1 MRRVVPAVQVL
12 LSAIVL
18 AAQASGPGTTARASS
33 REPEPYRVLA
43 GPYSK
48 KDVTIGTGSPVARA
62 NVGELAIAVEFLDP
76 AARVAFVRSIAST
89 MPDPFAPRP
98 GRPEAF
104 SVFRVSFTNRS
115 GVDVQFQ
122 PQNVVLLT
130 DRKTQEFPV
139 DLTDLYR
146 SAELAGAADPE
157 RVFERLTPIVFD
169 SATTIAK
176 GTSLERLLVFGPF
189 PVKWKQIQLHFSF
202 LQIGT
207 ETRTVS
213 FQFHKQPGKG

>member
-1 MRRVVPAVQVL
+1 MRRAPYFAPVPLILLAVAALAGAPGPRAVG
-12 LSAIVL
+12 SA
-18 AAQASGPGTTARASS
+18 
-33 REPEPYRVLA
+33 REEGPYRVLA
-43 GPYSK
+43 GAYSR
-48 KDVTIGTGSPVARA
+48 KDAKTGTGGTVVRA
-62 NVGELAIAVEFLDP
+62 VLGELTIAVEFLDP
-76 AARVAFVRSIAST
+76 GAREAFVRSIAPA
-89 MPDPFAPRP
+89 MPDPFAARP

-146 SAELAGAADPE
+146 SAEMAGASDPE
-157 RVFERLTPIVFD
+157 RVFERLTPMMFD

-189 PVKWKQIQLHFSF
+189 PAKWKDLRLNFSF

-213 FQFHKQPGKG
+213 FDFHKQPDKG

>member
-1 MRRVVPAVQVL
+1 MRRASHVAPVPVL
-12 LSAIVL
+12 LLVVAAL
-18 AAQASGPGTTARASS
+18 AALPGPRAAGSAR
-33 REPEPYRVLA
+33 EEGPYRVLA
-43 GPYSK
+43 GAYSR
-48 KDVTIGTGSPVARA
+48 KDVKAGTGGSVVRA
-62 NVGELAIAVEFLDP
+62 VLGELTIAVEFLDP
-76 AARVAFVRSIAST
+76 GGREAFVRSVVPA
-89 MPDPFAPRP
+89 MPDPFSVRP

-115 GVDVQFQ
+115 GADVQFR

-130 DRKTQEFPV
+130 DRKTQEFPI

-146 SAELAGAADPE
+146 SAEMAGASDPE
-157 RVFERLTPIVFD
+157 RVFERLTPMVFD
-169 SATTIAK
+169 TATTIAK

-189 PVKWKQIQLHFSF
+189 PAKWKDLRLNFSF

-213 FQFHKQPGKG
+213 FAFHKQPVRG